1 MTLPASM
8 REAKQVSIYL
18 CRDHTGMTLQQIAEA
33 FDRTYEDA
41 IHACKVVSDRM
52 RSEPE
57 FRERVG
63 RVFHQLACVKRQE
76 GFFSGVESPELST
89 PECSSRKEASMNQAE
104 ERQTKPAI
112 NTIQATRSDIAFTDV
127 SQHVGPQVLA
137 VTAIKIIYE
146 DRKRFS
152 IDRVLKG
159 TLLGFGDDFFVMQDW
174 ESYLI
179 YDASG
184 GILAH
189 VPVSMG
195 TFDGC
200 NPHGFCVKLG
210 DGTMVT
216 FNKFGQRTGN

>member
-1 MTLPASM
+1 MKTIRCPVCNGSGKVSAIFFPDNIKRITTEHFDMTLPASM

-89 PECSSRKEASMNQAE
+89 PE
-104 ERQTKPAI
+104 
-112 NTIQATRSDIAFTDV
+112 F
-127 SQHVGPQVLA
+127 
-137 VTAIKIIYE
+137 YE
-146 DRKRFS
+146 
-152 IDRVLKG
+152 
-159 TLLGFGDDFFVMQDW
+159 
-174 ESYLI
+174 
-179 YDASG
+179 
-184 GILAH
+184 
-189 VPVSMG
+189 
-195 TFDGC
+195 
-200 NPHGFCVKLG
+200 
-210 DGTMVT
+210 
-216 FNKFGQRTGN
+216 